1 MEILEVS
8 LLVFIA
14 IVAIISGVGFYIQNK
29 KEEEK

>member
-1 MEILEVS
+1 MGILEIA

-14 IVAIISGVGFYIQNK
+14 VVVVVSGVGFYIYNK